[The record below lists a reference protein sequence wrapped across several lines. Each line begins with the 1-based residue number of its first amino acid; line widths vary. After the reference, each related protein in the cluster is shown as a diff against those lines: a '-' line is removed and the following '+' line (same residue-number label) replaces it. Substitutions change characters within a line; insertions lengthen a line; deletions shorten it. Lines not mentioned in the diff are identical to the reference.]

1 MLALIMNKVFNVSL
15 NFWEE
20 NDVGLDVDLLIVS
33 QLSSV

>member
-1 MLALIMNKVFNVSL
+1 MLALIMNKVFNASS

-33 QLSSV
+33 H